1 MDIDIFQLPGI
12 LRRRLR
18 YVILTVVVC
27 LALAFVYV
35 LRLTPLYT
43 SSTELLLDPKGLV
56 TGGADPV
63 NAVAPVP
70 QDQPAVDSQIY
81 VMQSRATLEEV
92 VSKLNLT
99 KDQFFAAA
107 TKKAKTDRDR
117 VMAVVTVLKEH
128 VTIERAGQSLVF
140 SISAEHPNAATAAD
154 IANSIAAVYLRQLDE
169 ARASAARRA
178 SSSFQLQ
185 ASELRDRVLKAELAV
200 EKFKAE
206 NGLVSTGQQG
216 LVIDQQ
222 VAGLNQQL
230 IDARAI
236 EERQRTIYEQAKK
249 LTIEAIESGA
259 IPEVLQSTSIG
270 LLRDRY
276 VNLLDRRSQLA
287 TSLGGNHP
295 QIKAI
300 NSQIANMQ
308 NAIELELGRVRQ
320 SMKSSYERAVAD
332 TKALT
337 AQLEKMSAT
346 SFDSSAAQIKM
357 RQLESEADAVRILY
371 KAFLSRA
378 EELGQQQSV
387 NTDNSRVITAAVPM
401 PKSSTV
407 LKLMILAAASLFGF
421 VLGSA
426 LAVLRELLARQI
438 PSGETLSK
446 RTGLPVLARIR
457 MPRRHAKTPLLRR
470 LPFLGRSAE
479 EPPLP
484 LGENH
489 PAIRALAGQLVE
501 RLGTQA
507 PAMVLFSTPKP
518 MLEATG
524 IVADTVQALLDLGH
538 DVLYAPGDLAD
549 RSPRSTRF
557 GRPSLRGALE
567 REREDSGPFGDLL
580 RYDLFRARQGTG
592 RSVPEDGGHRFVIVN
607 ACGTQAADFLPSLMN
622 HADAL
627 VPIIDVRET
636 PQDDVTGFV
645 GALGG
650 KRDIILGTVVVEA

>member
-12 LRRRLR
+12 LRRRLH

-27 LALAFVYV
+27 LVLAFVYV

-63 NAVAPVP
+63 NVTAPAP
-70 QDQPAVDSQIY
+70 QDQSAVDSQIY

-92 VSKLNLT
+92 VSKLDLV
-99 KDQFFAAA
+99 KDPFFAAA
-107 TKKAKTDRDR
+107 VKKAKNDRDR
-117 VMAVVTVLKEH
+117 LMAVVTVLKAH

-169 ARASAARRA
+169 ARASATRRA

-230 IDARAI
+230 IAARAT

-249 LTIEAIESGA
+249 LTIDAIESGA

-308 NAIELELGRVRQ
+308 SAIEQELGRVRQ

-357 RQLESEADAVRILY
+357 RQLESEADAVRTLY

-407 LKLMILAAASLFGF
+407 LKLVILAAAGLFGV

-426 LAVLRELLARQI
+426 LAILRELLAQQASSTA
-438 PSGETLSK
+438 PLNGQ
-446 RTGLPVLARIR
+446 TGFPVLARIR
-457 MPRRHAKTPLLRR
+457 MPRPHAKTSLLRR
-470 LPFLGRSAE
+470 LPFVGGAAE

-489 PAIRALAGQLVE
+489 PAIRALAGQFVE
-501 RLGTQA
+501 KLGA
-507 PAMVLFSTPKP
+507 PAMVLFSAPKP
-518 MLEATG
+518 MPEATG
-524 IVADTVQALLDLGH
+524 IVADTVQALLDLGY
-538 DVLYAPGDLAD
+538 DVLYAPGDLAE
-549 RSPRSTRF
+549 RSQRPTRF

-567 REREDSGPFGDLL
+567 RDRGDTGPFGDLL
-580 RYDLFRARQGTG
+580 RYDLFRARRGPG
-592 RSVPEDGGHRFVIVN
+592 RAVPEEGSDRFVIVN
-607 ACGTQAADFLPSLMN
+607 ACGTQAADFLPSLMS

-636 PQDDVTGFV
+636 PQEDLAELVD
-645 GALGG
+645 ALGG
-650 KRDIILGTVVVEA
+650 KPEIVLGTVVVEA

>member
-12 LRRRLR
+12 LRRRLH

-27 LALAFVYV
+27 LALALVYV

-63 NAVAPVP
+63 NVTAQAP
-70 QDQPAVDSQIY
+70 QDQSAVDSQIY

-92 VSKLNLT
+92 ADKLNLS
-99 KDQFFAAA
+99 KDPFFATAVR
-107 TKKAKTDRDR
+107 KAKNDRDR
-117 VMAVVTVLKEH
+117 LMAVVTALKTH

-200 EKFKAE
+200 EKFKAD

-230 IDARAI
+230 IAARAT

-308 NAIELELGRVRQ
+308 SAIEQELGRVRQ

-357 RQLESEADAVRILY
+357 RQLESEADAVRTLY

-407 LKLMILAAASLFGF
+407 LKLVILAAAGLFGF

-426 LAVLRELLARQI
+426 LAVLRELLARQTASTA
-438 PSGETLSK
+438 PLNGQ
-446 RTGLPVLARIR
+446 TGFPVLTRIR
-457 MPRRHAKTPLLRR
+457 LPRPYAKTSLLRR
-470 LPFLGRSAE
+470 LPFMGGSAE
-479 EPPLP
+479 GAPLP
-484 LGENH
+484 LGESH

-501 RLGTQA
+501 RLSEQA

-518 MLEATG
+518 MREATG
-524 IVADTVQALLDLGH
+524 IVADTVQALLDLGY
-538 DVLYAPGDLAD
+538 DVLYAPGDLAE
-549 RSPRSTRF
+549 RSQRPTRF

-567 REREDSGPFGDLL
+567 RDREDSGPFGDLL
-580 RYDLFRARQGTG
+580 RYDRFRARR
-592 RSVPEDGGHRFVIVN
+592 RSVRPGPDEGSDRFVIVN
-607 ACGTQAADFLPSLMN
+607 ACGTQAADFLPSLMS

-627 VPIIDVRET
+627 VPILDMRDT
-636 PQDDVTGFV
+636 PQEDLAGYVD
-645 GALGG
+645 ALGG
-650 KRDIILGTVVVEA
+650 KPEIVLGTVVVEA

>member
-12 LRRRLR
+12 LRRRLH

-27 LALAFVYV
+27 LALAFIYV

-63 NAVAPVP
+63 NVMAPAP

-92 VSKLNLT
+92 VSKLDLV
-99 KDQFFAAA
+99 KDPFFAAA
-107 TKKAKTDRDR
+107 VKKAKNDRDR
-117 VMAVVTVLKEH
+117 LMAVVTVLKAH

-230 IDARAI
+230 IDARAT
-236 EERQRTIYEQAKK
+236 EERQRTIYDQAKK
-249 LTIEAIESGA
+249 LTIDAIESGA

-308 NAIELELGRVRQ
+308 SAIEQELGRVRQ

-357 RQLESEADAVRILY
+357 RQLESEADAVRTLY

-407 LKLMILAAASLFGF
+407 LKLVILAAAGLFGF
-421 VLGSA
+421 VLGST
-426 LAVLRELLARQI
+426 LAVLRELLARQV
-438 PSGETLSK
+438 PSPETLSR

-457 MPRRHAKTPLLRR
+457 LPRRQAKTSLFGR
-470 LPFLGRSAE
+470 LPFLRGTAE

-489 PAIRALAGQLVE
+489 PAIRALAGQLIE
-501 RLGTQA
+501 RLGE
-507 PAMVLFSTPKP
+507 PAMVIFSTPKP
-518 MLEATG
+518 MPEATG

-538 DVLYAPGDLAD
+538 DVLYAPGDLAE
-549 RSPRSTRF
+549 RSQRPTRF

-567 REREDSGPFGDLL
+567 RDREDSGPFGDLL
-580 RYDLFRARQGTG
+580 RYDLFRARRGSGQALAEEG
-592 RSVPEDGGHRFVIVN
+592 SHRIVIVN
-607 ACGTQAADFLPSLMN
+607 ACSTQAADFLPSLMN

-627 VPIIDVRET
+627 VPILDMRDT
-636 PQDDVTGFV
+636 PQEHLSGYVD
-645 GALGG
+645 ALGG
-650 KRDIILGTVVVEA
+650 KAEIVLGTVLVEA

>member
-12 LRRRLR
+12 LRRRLH

-63 NAVAPVP
+63 NVTAPAP
-70 QDQPAVDSQIY
+70 QDQSAVDSQIY

-92 VSKLNLT
+92 VSKLDLV
-99 KDQFFAAA
+99 KDPFFAAA
-107 TKKAKTDRDR
+107 VKKAKNDRDR
-117 VMAVVTVLKEH
+117 LMAVVTALKTH

-154 IANSIAAVYLRQLDE
+154 IANSIASVYLRQLDE

-230 IDARAI
+230 IAARAT

-249 LTIEAIESGA
+249 LTIDAIESGA

-308 NAIELELGRVRQ
+308 NAIEQELGRVRQ
-320 SMKSSYERAVAD
+320 SMQSSYERTVAD

-337 AQLEKMSAT
+337 TQLEKMSAT

-357 RQLESEADAVRILY
+357 RQLESEADAVRTLY

-407 LKLMILAAASLFGF
+407 LKLVILAAAGLFGF

-426 LAVLRELLARQI
+426 LAVLRELLARQA
-438 PSGETLSK
+438 PTSETLGR
-446 RTGLPVLARIR
+446 RTGFPVLARIR
-457 MPRRHAKTPLLRR
+457 MPRPHTKPPLLRR
-470 LPFLGRSAE
+470 LPFVGGAAE
-479 EPPLP
+479 ESPLP

-507 PAMVLFSTPKP
+507 PATVLFATPKP
-518 MLEATG
+518 MREATG

-538 DVLYAPGDLAD
+538 DVLYAPGDLAE
-549 RSPRSTRF
+549 RSQRPTRF

-567 REREDSGPFGDLL
+567 REREDTGPFGDLL
-580 RYDLFRARQGTG
+580 RYDLFRARRGST
-592 RSVPEDGGHRFVIVN
+592 RPMPEDRGNRFVIIN
-607 ACGTQAADFLPSLMN
+607 ACGTQAADFLPSLMS

-627 VPIIDVRET
+627 VPILDMRDT
-636 PQDDVTGFV
+636 PQEDLAGYVD
-645 GALGG
+645 ALGG
-650 KRDIILGTVVVEA
+650 KPEIVPGTVVVEA

>member
-12 LRRRLR
+12 LRRRLH
-18 YVILTVVVC
+18 YVILTVIVC
-27 LALAFVYV
+27 LALAFGYI

-43 SSTELLLDPKGLV
+43 SSTELLLDPKGLL

-63 NAVAPVP
+63 NVTAPAP
-70 QDQPAVDSQIY
+70 QDQSAVDSQIY

-92 VSKLNLT
+92 AEKLGLANDT
-99 KDQFFAAA
+99 FFAAA
-107 TKKAKTDRDR
+107 TKKAKNDRDR
-117 VMAVVTVLKEH
+117 LMAVVTLLKKH

-154 IANSIAAVYLRQLDE
+154 IANSVAAVYLRQLDE

-206 NGLVSTGQQG
+206 NGLISTGQQG

-230 IDARAI
+230 IDARAT

-249 LTIEAIESGA
+249 LTIDAIESGA

-287 TSLGGNHP
+287 TSLGANHP
-295 QIKAI
+295 QIRAI

-308 NAIELELGRVRQ
+308 SAIEQELGRVRQ

-332 TKALT
+332 AKALT

-357 RQLESEADAVRILY
+357 RQLESEADAVRTLY

-407 LKLMILAAASLFGF
+407 LKVVILAAAGLFGF

-426 LAVLRELLARQI
+426 LAVLRELLAPRA
-438 PSGETLSK
+438 PSAESLNRRAGF
-446 RTGLPVLARIR
+446 PVLARIR
-457 MPRRHAKTPLLRR
+457 MPHRQTKTTLLRR
-470 LPFLGRSAE
+470 LPFMGGADE

-489 PAIRALAGQLVE
+489 PAIRALAGQFAE
-501 RLGTQA
+501 RLRDQT
-507 PAMVLFSTPKP
+507 PAMVLFSTPRP
-518 MLEATG
+518 MREATG
-524 IVADTVQALLDLGH
+524 IVADTVQALLDLGY
-538 DVLYAPGDLAD
+538 DVLYAPGDLAE
-549 RSPRSTRF
+549 RSQQPVRL

-567 REREDSGPFGDLL
+567 RDRDDTGPFGDLL
-580 RYDLFRARQGTG
+580 RYDLLRAPGVSGRTG
-592 RSVPEDGGHRFVIVN
+592 RDDGGARFVIVN
-607 ACGTQAADFLPSLMN
+607 ACGTQAADFLPSLMS
-622 HADAL
+622 HANAL
-627 VPIIDVRET
+627 VPIIDVRERE
-636 PQDDVTGFV
+636 PEDLAGYVD
-645 GALGG
+645 ALGSTPEIVG
-650 KRDIILGTVVVEA
+650 MVVVEA